1 MDGLQYVIPTRDVKT
16 AFNHD
21 GQLLVDF
28 LTWCPFLRL
37 LVLLYYT
44 MYLELISVTLLGF
57 YCPRNIVLIKSS
69 DTKMPHILFG
79 IMMVVRGNAC
89 DQEVNSSVQA
99 FHYQRTRTLFP
110 IAPQ

>member
-37 LVLLYYT
+37 SLTILYYVFRT
-44 MYLELISVTLLGF
+44 DKCHLTRILL
-57 YCPRNIVLIKSS
+57 S
-69 DTKMPHILFG
+69 
-79 IMMVVRGNAC
+79 
-89 DQEVNSSVQA
+89 
-99 FHYQRTRTLFP
+99 
-110 IAPQ
+110 